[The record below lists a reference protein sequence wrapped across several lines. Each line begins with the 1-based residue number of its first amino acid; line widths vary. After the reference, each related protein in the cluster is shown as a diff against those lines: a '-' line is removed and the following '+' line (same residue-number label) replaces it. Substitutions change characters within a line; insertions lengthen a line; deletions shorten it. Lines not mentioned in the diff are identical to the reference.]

1 MRGDLLHFV
10 QRTLNRYINE
20 SSVAQDALESL
31 NGNSMCIEVKGLGLV
46 ISLTADDGELVVAM
60 PDSVDATVTIRGT
73 VLNIFSLLGPTGAQ
87 ALPKARVS
95 LEGDA
100 EVASG
105 FWQLLQA
112 ARPDA
117 EEELSRVVGDV
128 LAHEIGKTA
137 NSLDKYGRRVLS
149 AFQMNATEYLQEEVK
164 QLPPRVEID
173 GFFSSLERLR
183 DDIERTGV
191 RIKRLETKLGQ

>member
-183 DDIERTGV
+183 DDIERTGI

>member
-31 NGNSMCIEVKGLGLV
+31 NGNSMCIEVKDLGLV

-73 VLNIFSLLGPTGAQ
+73 VLNLFSLLGSTGAQ

-183 DDIERTGV
+183 DDIERTGI

>member
-73 VLNIFSLLGPTGAQ
+73 VLNLFSLLGSTGAQ

-128 LAHEIGKTA
+128 LAHEIGKTV
-137 NSLDKYGRRVLS
+137 NSLDKYGRRC
-149 AFQMNATEYLQEEVK
+149 
-164 QLPPRVEID
+164 
-173 GFFSSLERLR
+173 
-183 DDIERTGV
+183 
-191 RIKRLETKLGQ
+191 

>member
-73 VLNIFSLLGPTGAQ
+73 VLNLFSLLGSTGAQ

-128 LAHEIGKTA
+128 LAHEIGKTV

-149 AFQMNATEYLQEEVK
+149 AFQMNATEDLQEEVK

-183 DDIERTGV
+183 DDIERAGI

>member
-1 MRGDLLHFV
+1 MIGDLLHFT

-20 SSVAQDALESL
+20 SSVAQDTLENL
-31 NGNSMCIEVKGLGLV
+31 NGNSMCIEVKGLGLA
-46 ISLTADDGELVVAM
+46 ISLTADGGELVVAI
-60 PDSVDATVTIRGT
+60 PDSADATVTIRGT
-73 VLNIFSLLGPTGAQ
+73 ALNLFSLLGSAGAQ
-87 ALPKARVS
+87 SIPKTHVS

-105 FWQLLQA
+105 FWRLLEA

-128 LAHEIGKTA
+128 LAHEIGKTMH
-137 NSLDKYGRRVLS
+137 SLDKYGRRVMS
-149 AFQMNATEYLQEEVK
+149 AFQMNATDYLQEEVK

-183 DDIERTGV
+183 DDIERTGI
-191 RIKRLETKLGQ
+191 RIKRLETKLGK

>member
-1 MRGDLLHFV
+1 MRGDFLHFV

-73 VLNIFSLLGPTGAQ
+73 VLNLFSLLGSTGAQ

-149 AFQMNATEYLQEEVK
+149 AFQMNATEYLQEEVR

-183 DDIERTGV
+183 DDIERTGI

>member
-73 VLNIFSLLGPTGAQ
+73 VLNLFSLLGSTGAQ

-128 LAHEIGKTA
+128 LAHEIGKTV

-183 DDIERTGV
+183 DDIERAGI

>member
-73 VLNIFSLLGPTGAQ
+73 VLNLFSLLGSTGAQ

-128 LAHEIGKTA
+128 VAHEIGKTV

-183 DDIERTGV
+183 DDIERTGI

>member
-1 MRGDLLHFV
+1 VRGDLLHFV

-73 VLNIFSLLGPTGAQ
+73 VLNLFSLLGSTGAQ

-149 AFQMNATEYLQEEVK
+149 AFQMNATEYLQEEVR

-183 DDIERTGV
+183 DDIERTGI

>member
-1 MRGDLLHFV
+1 VRGDLLHFV

-73 VLNIFSLLGPTGAQ
+73 VLNLFSLLGSTGAQ

-128 LAHEIGKTA
+128 LAHEIGKTV

-183 DDIERTGV
+183 DDIERAGI

>member
-1 MRGDLLHFV
+1 VRGDLLHFV

-183 DDIERTGV
+183 DDIERTGI

>member
-173 GFFSSLERLR
+173 GFFSNLERLR
-183 DDIERTGV
+183 DDIERTGI

>member
-20 SSVAQDALESL
+20 SSVAQDTLESL
-31 NGNSMCIEVKGLGLV
+31 NGNSMCIEVKSFGLL
-46 ISLTADDGELVVAM
+46 ISLTADDGQLVVAM

-73 VLNIFSLLGPTGAQ
+73 VLNLFSLLGSTGAQ

-105 FWQLLQA
+105 FWQLLRA

-117 EEELSRVVGDV
+117 EEELSRAVGDV
-128 LAHEIGKTA
+128 LAHDIGKTV

-183 DDIERTGV
+183 DDIERTGI
-191 RIKRLETKLGQ
+191 RIKRLEAKLGQ

>member
-31 NGNSMCIEVKGLGLV
+31 NGNSMCIEVKGPGLV

-73 VLNIFSLLGPTGAQ
+73 VLNLFSLLGSTGAQ

-149 AFQMNATEYLQEEVK
+149 AFQMNATEYLQEEVR

-183 DDIERTGV
+183 DDIERTGI

>member
-73 VLNIFSLLGPTGAQ
+73 VLNLFSLLGSTGAQ
-87 ALPKARVS
+87 ALPEARVS

-128 LAHEIGKTA
+128 LAHEIGKTV

-183 DDIERTGV
+183 DDIERAGI

>member
-10 QRTLNRYINE
+10 QRTLNHYINE
-20 SSVAQDALESL
+20 SSVAQDAIESL
-31 NGNSMCIEVKGLGLV
+31 NGNSMCIEVKGPGLV
-46 ISLTADDGELVVAM
+46 ISLMADDGELVVAM

-73 VLNIFSLLGPTGAQ
+73 VLSLFSLLGSTGAQ

-128 LAHEIGKTA
+128 LAHEIGKTV

-183 DDIERTGV
+183 DDIERTGI

>member
-20 SSVAQDALESL
+20 SSVAQDAIESL
-31 NGNSMCIEVKGLGLV
+31 NGNSMCIEVKDLGLV

-73 VLNIFSLLGPTGAQ
+73 VLNLFSLLGSTGAQ

-128 LAHEIGKTA
+128 LAHEVGKTV

-183 DDIERTGV
+183 DDIERTGI

>member
-73 VLNIFSLLGPTGAQ
+73 VLNLFSLLGSTGAQ

-149 AFQMNATEYLQEEVK
+149 AFQMNATEYLQEEVR

-183 DDIERTGV
+183 DDIERTGI

>member
-1 MRGDLLHFV
+1 MRGDFLHFV

-73 VLNIFSLLGPTGAQ
+73 VLSLFSLLGSTGAQ
-87 ALPKARVS
+87 ALPEARVS

-183 DDIERTGV
+183 DDIERTGI

>member
-10 QRTLNRYINE
+10 QRTLNHYINE
-20 SSVAQDALESL
+20 SSVAQDAIESL

-73 VLNIFSLLGPTGAQ
+73 VLNLFSLLGSTGAQ

-183 DDIERTGV
+183 DDIERTGI

>member
-1 MRGDLLHFV
+1 MV
-10 QRTLNRYINE
+10 
-20 SSVAQDALESL
+20 
-31 NGNSMCIEVKGLGLV
+31 
-46 ISLTADDGELVVAM
+46 LVVFSE
-60 PDSVDATVTIRGT
+60 DSIAFLILRSSSIITPFRIGLNDISWTLPPYVPITVYNN
-73 VLNIFSLLGPTGAQ
+73 LLFSLLGSTGAQ

-105 FWQLLQA
+105 FWQLLRA

-128 LAHEIGKTA
+128 LAHDIGKTV

-149 AFQMNATEYLQEEVK
+149 AFQMNTTEYLQEEVK

-183 DDIERTGV
+183 DDIERTGI
-191 RIKRLETKLGQ
+191 RINRLEAKLGQ